1 MMTTRARSGRR
12 SDPGMQDGVL
22 ADLDERLE
30 LFIHP
35 RIDAG
40 VGVVREPLLPFR
52 IRHPIGGPRAVPLPA
67 VEVLGGGGPGS
78 VEAGPVVPHGVLGA
92 EMMPT
97 RADLADAVHGEPFVI
112 EGDAP
117 DLDPPA
123 HSERLNVAE
132 EFLVRCQ

>member
-40 VGVVREPLLPFR
+40 VGVVLEQLLPFF
-52 IRHPIGGPRAVPLPA
+52 IGHPVGGPRAVPLPA
-67 VEVLGGGGPGS
+67 VEVLGGGDPGP
-78 VEAGPVVPHGVLGA
+78 VEAGPVMPHGVLGA

-97 RADLADAVHGEPFVI
+97 RADLAGAVHGETLLI
-112 EGDAP
+112 EGDGP
-117 DLDPPA
+117 QGPL
-123 HSERLNVAE
+123 E
-132 EFLVRCQ
+132 

>member
-1 MMTTRARSGRR
+1 MMTTRAWSGRR

-40 VGVVREPLLPFR
+40 VGVVLEQLLPFL

-78 VEAGPVVPHGVLGA
+78 VEARPVVSNGGLGP
-92 EMMPT
+92 EMMPP
-97 RADLADAVHGEPFVI
+97 RDDLGDPGHGEPFALSG
-112 EGDAP
+112 E
-117 DLDPPA
+117 PPPQ
-123 HSERLNVAE
+123 HPREP
-132 EFLVRCQ
+132 

>member
-40 VGVVREPLLPFR
+40 VGVVLEQLLPFL
-52 IRHPIGGPRAVPLPA
+52 IRHPVGGPRAVPLTA
-67 VEVLGGGGPGS
+67 VEVLGVGDPGPMEVGRL
-78 VEAGPVVPHGVLGA
+78 VRNGVLGA
-92 EMMPT
+92 ETRST
-97 RADLADAVHGEPFVI
+97 RAATTEYIL
-112 EGDAP
+112 
-117 DLDPPA
+117 
-123 HSERLNVAE
+123 
-132 EFLVRCQ
+132 